1 LTGSLCIEGH
11 CGFFTHCGRRFGGG
25 HIATLGKGL
34 QRFWIACRCQQLQAL
49 SARWQRYTISM
60 TQEAA
65 ELLKKALAL
74 PAEERAN
81 LASTLIDS
89 LDATVDEHAEAAW
102 QEEVRRRIDDL
113 RSGRVSTVP
122 WEEVQEKARTLLD
135 DQSRR

>member
-1 LTGSLCIEGH
+1 
-11 CGFFTHCGRRFGGG
+11 
-25 HIATLGKGL
+25 
-34 QRFWIACRCQQLQAL
+34 
-49 SARWQRYTISM
+49 M

-135 DQSRR
+135 DQNRR

>member
-1 LTGSLCIEGH
+1 MKADLQLVRQILESRLKEADCSRGLGDSILT
-11 CGFFTHCGRRFGGG
+11 
-25 HIATLGKGL
+25 
-34 QRFWIACRCQQLQAL
+34 QQFADP
-49 SARWQRYTISM
+49 IDM

-89 LDATVDEHAEAAW
+89 LDATIDEHAEAAW

-113 RSGRVSTVP
+113 RSGRVRTVP

-135 DQSRR
+135 DQNRR